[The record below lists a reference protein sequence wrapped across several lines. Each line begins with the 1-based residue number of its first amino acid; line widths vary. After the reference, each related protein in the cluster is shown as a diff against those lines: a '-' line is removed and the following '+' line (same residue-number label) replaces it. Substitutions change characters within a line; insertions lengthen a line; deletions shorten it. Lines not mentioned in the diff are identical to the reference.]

1 MLKVMELFES
11 KHNPMYQLIYN
22 LQNTSN
28 PT

>member
-1 MLKVMELFES
+1 MELFES